1 MHQCSRILAYREVTL
16 VNKLNQSKEIALT
29 FDDGPDQLW
38 TPRVLDILAPYQVK
52 ATFFCVGQMV
62 KYYPKILERI
72 VREGHI
78 VGNHSWDHPDFTK
91 IPLLAVQEQVERT
104 SDQIEKVVGVSP
116 RIVRPPYGAVNE
128 EVIQLLAAR
137 DYEMILWDI
146 DSWDW
151 KGLTGPQVAR
161 NILGHVTPGAVV
173 LQHSAGG
180 TKDTLKGSVDALPYV
195 IEVLSEQKYTFST
208 VSAMFQLT
216 AYLTRGR

>member
-1 MHQCSRILAYREVTL
+1 M
-16 VNKLNQSKEIALT
+16 NKLNGPKEIALT

-38 TPRVLDILAPYQVK
+38 TPRVLDIFAHYQVK

-62 KYYPKILERI
+62 KYNPKILERI
-72 VREGHI
+72 VKEGHV

-91 IPLLAVQEQVERT
+91 IPLLAVHEQVERT
-104 SDQIEKVVGVSP
+104 SDQIEKVVGVRP
-116 RIVRPPYGAVNE
+116 RMVRPPYGAVNE
-128 EVIQLLAAR
+128 EVIQLFAAS

-151 KGLTGPQVAR
+151 KGLTGPQVAS

-195 IEVLSEQKYTFST
+195 IEVLREQKYTFST
-208 VSAMFQLT
+208 VSDMFQLA
-216 AYLTRGR
+216 AYREKPCPVEKRRRGR